1 MDEPTRLTPPTVVD
15 VHFVLLDDSLILD
28 WAGPAEALRMANQSL
43 LAKGRPAA
51 FALHFTGP
59 RAETVSSVG
68 ARVSH
73 LAPLPDLSQPQRPQW
88 VVLVGQ
94 PKAIAMAVRNNKVTE
109 RYTGLRERLLE
120 GALAHTW
127 PAVSL

>member
-73 LAPLPDLSQPQRPQW
+73 LAPLPDLSQPSARSGW
-88 VVLVGQ
+88 CWW
-94 PKAIAMAVRNNKVTE
+94 ASRA
-109 RYTGLRERLLE
+109 TGWSWTALRRASCCT
-120 GALAHTW
+120 GCAAC
-127 PAVSL
+127 A